1 MLTIRLIAPGEL
13 KESYLREAVAE
24 YEKRLSAYARVERV
38 AIKEER
44 LPDKPS
50 DGEIRAALEAEADK
64 ILEKIPPRAYTIAL
78 CIEGKTLS
86 SEALAEKVRRVTLD
100 GHSEICFI
108 IGSSHGL
115 SERVKKAAHLRL
127 SISPMTFPHQLMRVI
142 VYEILYRTMSILS
155 GGKYH
160 K

>member
-86 SEALAEKVRRVTLD
+86 SEALAEKVRQVTLD
-100 GHSEICFI
+100 GHSELCFI